1 MIPAIVVLAVFLIMF
16 FVFRSSIRSQRERL
30 RLMKEGNLAV
40 AIVRSI
46 SQTGTEINQIP
57 QMRLNLR
64 IENNGGQPR
73 DVEIKQLIDLGSM
86 PRAGERVY
94 VMIDPKNPDKV
105 ALVPPGSTIN
115 APIATNDA
123 TQQSIDMTEQQTM
136 DLLSLSQELRERG
149 VPGVARVISIAPAP
163 NGMSHITLDVDSIGK
178 PLKRVT
184 ITQTIDGDAPPVGS
198 RTYLIVDPQNP
209 DLMALMPLSYTG
221 GRTLPEGSN
230 RLDPLALGPQLL
242 HEGAKANGEVLAASA
257 ATMANPL
264 LAQQGF
270 SKWNL
275 VIKVTPDSTII
286 SPYQAN
292 LVISLTSKEKA
303 DKIAHQGAEVPLR
316 YDPNDLQTI
325 SIDSIAMGYPDPYE
339 ETLKKFQRQR

>member
-1 MIPAIVVLAVFLIMF
+1 MIPAIIVSAIFLIMF

-30 RLMKEGNLAV
+30 RLMHEGDLSV

-46 SQTGTEINQIP
+46 SQTGTMINQIP

-64 IENNGGQPR
+64 IENNGGESR
-73 DVEIKQLIDLGSM
+73 DVEIRQLIDLGSM

-94 VMIDPKNPDKV
+94 VMVDPKNPDKV
-105 ALVPPGSTIN
+105 VLVPPGSTLN
-115 APIATNDA
+115 VPVVTNDA
-123 TQQSIDMTEQQTM
+123 TEQPIDMTEQQTM
-136 DLLSLSQELRERG
+136 DLLALSKGLRERG
-149 VPGVARVISIAPAP
+149 VPGVARVIAIAPAP
-163 NGMSHITLDVDSIGK
+163 NGMTHITLDVDSIGK
-178 PLKRVT
+178 PLKRIT
-184 ITQTIDGDAPPVGS
+184 ITQTIDGDAPPLGS

-242 HEGAKANGEVLAASA
+242 HDGAKAKGIVLSA
-257 ATMANPL
+257 APAVMANPL

-275 VIKVTPDSTII
+275 VIKVTPDSVLVP
-286 SPYQAN
+286 PYQAN

-339 ETLKKFQRQR
+339 ETLKKFQQQR